1 MIEISDLQTGKAAEY
16 LVCADL
22 ILKGYIAY
30 PSEQGLPYD
39 VVLDNG
45 KNLIKIQVKATRGFK
60 RLNNSSE
67 KNPFY
72 IFNIGMN
79 GKNHKRK
86 EYSKSDV
93 DVFAIVALNTYEI
106 GYLKNND
113 VKTSMNFRV
122 SEFRGTYANENRAL
136 LKLKCIQMRK
146 EGISVSK
153 IATELNINEHTVYK
167 YCDEKNK
174 ITLHGKEGK
183 YLTDYKIDDVWT
195 K

>member
-1 MIEISDLQTGKAAEY
+1 MIGISDLQIGKAAEY

-30 PSEQGLPYD
+30 PSEQGLAYD
-39 VVLDNG
+39 VILDNG
-45 KNLIKIQVKATRGFK
+45 KDLIKIQVKATRSFK
-60 RLNNSSE
+60 QLNNSPE

-72 IFNIGMN
+72 VFNIGIN

-86 EYSKSDV
+86 KYSENDV

-106 GYLKNND
+106 GYLKNKD

-146 EGISVSK
+146 EGVSVSK
-153 IATELNINEHTVYK
+153 IATELKINEHTVYK
-167 YCDEKNK
+167 YCDENNK
-174 ITLHGKEGK
+174 ISLHGKEGR
-183 YLTDYKIDDVWT
+183 YLTDYKIEDIW
-195 K
+195 KK